1 MDVLVVEDERN
12 LSDAICHILGEAGYN
27 AAQAFDGPSG
37 LEAAL
42 GTHHDVIMLD
52 VMLPG
57 MSGFDVVSQ
66 LREASVETPVIMV
79 TAKATTA
86 DKIEGLDHGADDY
99 MTKPIDTDELLA
111 RIRALTRRHG
121 EADLETRTFGDL
133 TLDLVTHDLVCG
145 DRQVHL
151 SQKEYEVLKLLM
163 EAKGVVS
170 KTDLLK
176 SAWHDGED
184 VTENSAEAYISF
196 LRKKLAHINSL
207 SQITTYRMLGYR
219 LEEPDGRDTRY

>member
-12 LSDAICHILGEAGYN
+12 LNDAICHILGEAGYN
-27 AAQAFDGPSG
+27 AEQAFDGPGG
-37 LEAAL
+37 LDAAL
-42 GTHHDVIMLD
+42 GSRHDAILLD

-57 MSGFDVVSQ
+57 MSGFDIVAR
-66 LREASVETPVIMV
+66 LRKASVETPVIMV
-79 TAKATTA
+79 TAKGTTA

-121 EADLETRTFGDL
+121 EADQDTRTFGDL
-133 TLDLVTHDLVCG
+133 TLDLVTHDLRCN

-151 SQKEYEVLKLLM
+151 SQKEYEVLRLLM
-163 EAKGVVS
+163 ESKGVVS
-170 KTDLLK
+170 KTELLR
-176 SAWHDGED
+176 SVWHDGED

-196 LRKKLAHINSL
+196 LRKKLAHINSK
-207 SQITTYRMLGYR
+207 SQITTLRMLGYR
-219 LEEPDGRDTRY
+219 LEKPDGRA